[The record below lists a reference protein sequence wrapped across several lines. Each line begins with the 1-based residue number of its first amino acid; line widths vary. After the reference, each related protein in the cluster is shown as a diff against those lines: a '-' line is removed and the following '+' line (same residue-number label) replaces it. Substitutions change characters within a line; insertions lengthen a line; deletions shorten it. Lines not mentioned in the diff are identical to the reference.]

1 MGDAL
6 VRAEDLVRVYGTGSR
21 AVRAVSGATFSIEPG
36 RRIALVGPS
45 GSGKSTLL
53 LLIAGLDTP
62 SSGVLTW
69 PALGDPRDLR
79 PGPIAIAF
87 QGPSLL
93 PPLNVV
99 ENVALPLLLEGRT
112 QADAMEAALV
122 ALELFELGNVAEKLP
137 EEISGGQAQRAG
149 LARAIAGEPRL
160 ILADEP
166 TGQLDH
172 ETAGR
177 AMLALLEAADA
188 SGAAMIVATHDPA
201 VAGTMDARWRI
212 DAGELRAEVSRWSA

>member
-1 MGDAL
+1 MDDAV

-21 AVRAVSGATFSIEPG
+21 AVSAVSGATFSIEPG

-53 LLIAGLDTP
+53 LLIAGLEKPT
-62 SSGVLTW
+62 SGALAW

-93 PPLNVV
+93 PPLNVI
-99 ENVALPLLLEGRT
+99 ENVALPLLLEGRP
-112 QADAMEAALV
+112 QAEAMDAANV
-122 ALELFELGNVAEKLP
+122 ALELFDLGDVAGKLP

-177 AMLALLEAADA
+177 AMLTLLEAADA
-188 SGAAMIVATHDPA
+188 SGAALVVATHDPA

>member
-1 MGDAL
+1 MAEVL
-6 VRAEDLVRVYGTGSR
+6 VRAEDLVRVYGMGER
-21 AVRAVSGATFSIEPG
+21 GVRAVWEATFSIAPSE
-36 RRIALVGPS
+36 RIALIGPS

-53 LLIAGLDTP
+53 LLIAGLETP
-62 SSGVLTW
+62 TSGTLAW
-69 PALGDPRDLR
+69 PAFGEPDDLR

-93 PPLNVV
+93 PPLSVM

-112 QADAMEAALV
+112 QSEAAAAARI
-122 ALELFELGNVAEKLP
+122 ALERFELGDLADKLP

-149 LARAIAGEPRL
+149 LARAIVGEPRL

-177 AMLALLEAADA
+177 AIHTLLESADV
-188 SGAAMIVATHDPA
+188 SGAAIVVATHDPA
-201 VAGTMDARWRI
+201 VAEAMDAQWRI
-212 DAGELRAEVSRWSA
+212 EAGELRAEVSRCSA

>member
-53 LLIAGLDTP
+53 LLIAGLETP
-62 SSGVLTW
+62 TSGALAW

-99 ENVALPLLLEGRT
+99 ENVALPLLLEGRP
-112 QADAMEAALV
+112 QAEAMDAANV
-122 ALELFELGNVAEKLP
+122 ALELFDLGDVAGKLP